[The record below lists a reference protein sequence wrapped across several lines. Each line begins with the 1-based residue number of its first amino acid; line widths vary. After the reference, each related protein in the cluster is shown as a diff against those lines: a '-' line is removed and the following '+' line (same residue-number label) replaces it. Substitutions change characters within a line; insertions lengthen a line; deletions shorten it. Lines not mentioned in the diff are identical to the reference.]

1 MESRGVRG
9 MESRGR
15 RGEESRGIEGVE
27 IEGDQDM
34 FSSPLLLSLTM
45 TS

>member
-9 MESRGR
+9 MESRGW
-15 RGEESRGIEGVE
+15 RGEESRGVGGVE
-27 IEGDQDM
+27 IEGDEDM
-34 FSSPLLLSLTM
+34 CSSPLLLSLTM